1 MYMRDCSNIFG
12 VTRRPLAI
20 PSFICS
26 TTFSVRRSLILACF
40 ETAAF
45 LATTFAFSSDLI
57 FAARFVSSFAA
68 SSASKDVFWN
78 DFGMS
83 EVKPNASD

>member
-1 MYMRDCSNIFG
+1 MAGTEAVVCSVFCLCSAG
-12 VTRRPLAI
+12 FWQFVFFVSVLA
-20 PSFICS
+20 
-26 TTFSVRRSLILACF
+26 SLILACV

-45 LATTFAFSSDLI
+45 LVTTFAVSSDLI

-68 SSASKDVFWN
+68 SAASKDVFWN

-83 EVKPNASD
+83 EVKPNASE